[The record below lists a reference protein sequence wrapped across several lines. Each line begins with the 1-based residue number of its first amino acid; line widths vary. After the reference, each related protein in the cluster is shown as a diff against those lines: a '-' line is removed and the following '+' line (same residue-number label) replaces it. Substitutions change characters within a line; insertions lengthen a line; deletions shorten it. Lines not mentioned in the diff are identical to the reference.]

1 MTFGY
6 FWFYSEK
13 SRIKPL
19 DFRGNKFSTIFAK
32 CLGNSTT
39 GNLWIFPQF
48 DRVSCKKN
56 GSKREKDSLP
66 VFLGILYPKLP
77 SGKLT

>member
-13 SRIKPL
+13 MRIKPL
-19 DFRGNKFSTIFAK
+19 DLRGNTFSTIFAK
-32 CLGNSTT
+32 CLWNST

-66 VFLGILYPKLP
+66 VFLGILYPQLN
-77 SGKLT
+77 